1 MELAFTSST
10 VGIFVVLGLLAI
22 GGIIFFFRKKLH
34 SNNLDELKSLH
45 KDVSGKD
52 ALIGRAK
59 FPEADGFRLS
69 GSFFNYSLLFTVL
82 LALFAFNWT
91 TYPREVF
98 IPEGAMDGIDDIQIE
113 PPRTAEPPPP
123 PPPPP
128 PPVIEEVPEDLIEDE
143 QPEFVDQSID
153 EKTEVEQAPKPAA
166 PPPPPPPPPKDE
178 IFVVAEDMP
187 RFPGCE
193 NKPSKKEKEECAQKA
208 MLEFIYAN
216 IKYPPIA
223 RENGVEGRAVVQ
235 FVVEKDGSIKDIK
248 VVRDIGGGCGDEAA
262 RVVELMNKKGLKWI
276 PGKQRG
282 QPVRVQF
289 NLPVQF
295 KLQ

>member
-10 VGIFVVLGLLAI
+10 VGIFVVLGLIAI
-22 GGIIFFFRKKLH
+22 GGIIFFFRRKLH
-34 SNNLDELKSLH
+34 RNNLEELKSLH
-45 KDVSGKD
+45 KDVSGRD

-69 GSFFNYSLLFTVL
+69 GSFFNYSLLFTIL

-98 IPEGAMDGIDDIQIE
+98 IPDGAMDGIDDIQIE

-128 PPVIEEVPEDLIEDE
+128 PPVIEEVPEDLIEDD

-166 PPPPPPPPPKDE
+166 PPPPPPPPKDE

-193 NKPSKKEKEECAQKA
+193 GKPSKKEKEECAQQA
-208 MLEFIYAN
+208 MLKFIYEN

>member
-1 MELAFTSST
+1 M
-10 VGIFVVLGLLAI
+10 
-22 GGIIFFFRKKLH
+22 
-34 SNNLDELKSLH
+34 H
-45 KDVSGKD
+45 KEVSGKD

-69 GSFFNYSLLFTVL
+69 GSFFNYSLLFVVL

-166 PPPPPPPPPKDE
+166 PPPPPPPPPPKDE